1 MNGNPFA
8 LAVGQTTSSREPD
21 HSFISAKR
29 NYTNLVFMQ
38 AHQNRHEEHRNLIKV
53 LISLA
58 KTWYNSWKTEEVS
71 LPAGLIFLY
80 SPREGKRQILAQ
92 PDNVPW
98 PRPEREVLWEA
109 WLCWAV
115 PAPGCCTRSSSP
127 WLGGTHVNGCA
138 PSSLTALHPA
148 REYFLFSMA
157 AIQTGKYISCNT
169 SCGCLWSSTTF
180 STQLLNGE
188 TKYGNTFF
196 LSR

>member
-38 AHQNRHEEHRNLIKV
+38 THQNRHEEHRNLIKV

-98 PRPEREVLWEA
+98 PRPEREVLGKPGSA
-109 WLCWAV
+109 GLCLLLAAAPGAPLLGWGGLMSMAV
-115 PAPGCCTRSSSP
+115 PPPHSQPSTQLESIFCSP
-127 WLGGTHVNGCA
+127 WL
-138 PSSLTALHPA
+138 
-148 REYFLFSMA
+148 LFRLGS
-157 AIQTGKYISCNT
+157 I
-169 SCGCLWSSTTF
+169 
-180 STQLLNGE
+180 
-188 TKYGNTFF
+188 
-196 LSR
+196 